1 MFWFKTYE
9 LFIFSVIFWFMLQSY
24 DTNYDAAFCCLKVI
38 WICKKMPDVI
48 LLLIYRIR
56 IMTFPWLA
64 WDIHCL
70 IGRKFVMTTIFLHF
84 AYEISKDEV
93 LHEISVT
100 AMKWMQWEAMG
111 MFHLFSS
118 CDIYWNNFEQSL
130 FKDELWSKH
139 FKIYSNHLKEMLP
152 CRLRCHSDSLSRI
165 TKKFPKISVN

>member
-24 DTNYDAAFCCLKVI
+24 DTNYDAAFCCWEVI

-93 LHEISVT
+93 LHEISDSYEMDAVRSD
-100 AMKWMQWEAMG
+100 G
-111 MFHLFSS
+111 YVSS
-118 CDIYWNNFEQSL
+118 VLYDIYWNNFEQSL

-139 FKIYSNHLKEMLP
+139 F
-152 CRLRCHSDSLSRI
+152 
-165 TKKFPKISVN
+165 

>member
-24 DTNYDAAFCCLKVI
+24 DTNYDAAFCCWKVI

-70 IGRKFVMTTIFLHF
+70 IGRKFVMTTISLHF
-84 AYEISKDEV
+84 AYEISKDAWNLCDSYEMDAVRSDGYVSSV
-93 LHEISVT
+93 L
-100 AMKWMQWEAMG
+100 
-111 MFHLFSS
+111 

-139 FKIYSNHLKEMLP
+139 F
-152 CRLRCHSDSLSRI
+152 
-165 TKKFPKISVN
+165 

>member
-9 LFIFSVIFWFMLQSY
+9 LFIFSVIFWFMLQSC
-24 DTNYDAAFCCLKVI
+24 DTNYDAAFCCWKVI

-70 IGRKFVMTTIFLHF
+70 IGRKFVMTTISLHF

-100 AMKWMQWEAMG
+100 VMKWMQWEAMG
-111 MFHLFSS
+111 MFHLFSVTF
-118 CDIYWNNFEQSL
+118 IEITLNKAF
-130 FKDELWSKH
+130 
-139 FKIYSNHLKEMLP
+139 LKMNYEVNILKFI
-152 CRLRCHSDSLSRI
+152 LI
-165 TKKFPKISVN
+165 IWKKCFLLG

>member
-24 DTNYDAAFCCLKVI
+24 DTNYDAVFCCWKVI
-38 WICKKMPDVI
+38 RICKKMPDVI

-70 IGRKFVMTTIFLHF
+70 IGRKFVMTTISLHF

-111 MFHLFSS
+111 MFHLFSVTF
-118 CDIYWNNFEQSL
+118 IEITLNKAFLKMNYEVNI
-130 FKDELWSKH
+130 FKFIL
-139 FKIYSNHLKEMLP
+139 II
-152 CRLRCHSDSLSRI
+152 R
-165 TKKFPKISVN
+165 KKCCLVG

>member
-1 MFWFKTYE
+1 
-9 LFIFSVIFWFMLQSY
+9 
-24 DTNYDAAFCCLKVI
+24 
-38 WICKKMPDVI
+38 MPDVI

-84 AYEISKDEV
+84 AYEISKDAWNLCDSYEMDAVRSDGYVSSV
-93 LHEISVT
+93 L
-100 AMKWMQWEAMG
+100 
-111 MFHLFSS
+111 

-152 CRLRCHSDSLSRI
+152 SRLRCHSDSLSRI